1 MSQEKIKLISQNAWN
16 KMNEKEKEKIIKK
29 YDKKKKELKNTILK
43 MQVLKYIKRNS
54 FALENKKL
62 NQMDKD
68 IINMKTKT
76 RLSHQFQFAKFEDDL
91 DQLEIRIKNILP
103 KIDYLKSTEKD
114 EIELD
119 KYIDKQNKISTEL
132 KKLLNEK
139 ITLETG
145 QKIEQ
150 KKIELVKEYEPLYK
164 KMLDYFKKHDENM
177 KLYNEISKEGAILLE
192 AVKEQVDIYNT
203 KKLNLKKE
211 LNSLIEKFYNLMD
224 EIKKLKLI
232 EINEKC
238 NKEVAK
244 AKDFFEDIKQI
255 QNKLSNFVDEFKDNI
270 KNKQNE
276 FLPKEKYDILNNKQN
291 ELNETIN
298 KLKEK
303 EKDYEHLLTLIQE
316 ENDLIKN
323 CENITNSLTK
333 ENIKESL
340 KKLENYENQI
350 NQLVEK
356 VNNFQSNINNI
367 VGLFNSFIKES
378 NDVRKQTSE
387 ICDKFKEN
395 KIPPSENMKTIV
407 QKINE
412 LDEGFN
418 QLKIKQILEK
428 NKNELL
434 PNWTKVNDTFN
445 LSIQKIK
452 SFSNDTA
459 QKNNVKINQENVE
472 INNEKN
478 KEIKD
483 KVNKDLS
490 LLEKKQNDI
499 KKTCD
504 KIKKNKI
511 KLIEDFNNISKEE
524 EKTLNDIKQVFNND
538 IKNIDMQNIQKNI
551 EKYKAFNEKYKELG
565 AKVNKMSEECKS
577 LFDSY
582 NSFIK
587 IEETNRK
594 KIYDNVHILYDN
606 KIGIEQ
612 NIEKIMKTTNEIF
625 DEIEKMK
632 INELDGLFKNQVV
645 EKFKDMQSIMSAIS
659 QIGKNK

>member
-1 MSQEKIKLISQNAWN
+1 M
-16 KMNEKEKEKIIKK
+16 
-29 YDKKKKELKNTILK
+29 
-43 MQVLKYIKRNS
+43 
-54 FALENKKL
+54 
-62 NQMDKD
+62 
-68 IINMKTKT
+68 
-76 RLSHQFQFAKFEDDL
+76 
-91 DQLEIRIKNILP
+91 P

-395 KIPPSENMKTIV
+395 KVPPSENMKTIV

-490 LLEKKQNDI
+490 LLEKEQNDI

-504 KIKKNKI
+504 KIKKDKI

-538 IKNIDMQNIQKNI
+538 IKNIDMQNIQKNK

-565 AKVNKMSEECKS
+565 SKVNKMSEECKS

-625 DEIEKMK
+625 DEIEKMN
-632 INELDGLFKNQVV
+632 INELNGLFKNQVV

>member
-1 MSQEKIKLISQNAWN
+1 
-16 KMNEKEKEKIIKK
+16 
-29 YDKKKKELKNTILK
+29 
-43 MQVLKYIKRNS
+43 
-54 FALENKKL
+54 
-62 NQMDKD
+62 
-68 IINMKTKT
+68 
-76 RLSHQFQFAKFEDDL
+76 
-91 DQLEIRIKNILP
+91 
-103 KIDYLKSTEKD
+103 
-114 EIELD
+114 
-119 KYIDKQNKISTEL
+119 
-132 KKLLNEK
+132 
-139 ITLETG
+139 
-145 QKIEQ
+145 
-150 KKIELVKEYEPLYK
+150 
-164 KMLDYFKKHDENM
+164 MLDYFKKHDENM

-340 KKLENYENQI
+340 NKLENYENQI

-452 SFSNDTA
+452 SLSNDIA

-490 LLEKKQNDI
+490 LLEKEQNDI

-504 KIKKNKI
+504 KIKKDKI

-565 AKVNKMSEECKS
+565 SKVNKMSEECKS

-632 INELDGLFKNQVV
+632 INELNGLFKNQVV

>member
-1 MSQEKIKLISQNAWN
+1 
-16 KMNEKEKEKIIKK
+16 
-29 YDKKKKELKNTILK
+29 

-340 KKLENYENQI
+340 NKLENYENQI

-367 VGLFNSFIKES
+367 IGLFNSFIKES

-483 KVNKDLS
+483 KVNKDLT
-490 LLEKKQNDI
+490 LLEKEQNDI

-504 KIKKNKI
+504 KIKKDKI

-565 AKVNKMSEECKS
+565 SKVNKMSEECKS

-625 DEIEKMK
+625 DEIEKMNV
-632 INELDGLFKNQVV
+632 NELNGLFKNQVV